1 MDSFDREME
10 QHQVSWRQKHLLDQR
25 PGTQN
30 RQTRPWILPAGLWEE
45 GLWEGIRSSSG
56 HSLQAYLRDNEVL
69 KHGGVHN
76 LKSSWIL
83 CANLYFPFQRDL
95 PMLAAFL
102 QDHVAAEIQA
112 VEAVELE
119 HEEPA
124 PLDPQT
130 LLGESEA
137 GVRGANQTSP
147 DVAFRVRTATGLGLV
162 LTENKLVEHSFY
174 PCSGRKKTASNPSK
188 QTCMDL
194 PALLNDPPGR
204 CWQMRWD
211 DGARKNRTYWNH
223 LHLSDHAR
231 GHLKRCPAAT
241 AGYQLFRQQA
251 LAEGIA
257 ASGKYEFVVS
267 CVAYD
272 SRNSALIRCLGSTG
286 IDDFTTGWGKIFD
299 GKARFAT
306 FTHQQW
312 VGWVRDHDQGGL
324 WKDWLRY
331 VGERYG
337 YGQD

>member
-30 RQTRPWILPAGLWEE
+30 RQTRPWILPADLWEE

-102 QDHVAAEIQA
+102 QEHLAAEIQA

-119 HEEPA
+119 HELPA

-147 DVAFRVRTATGLGLV
+147 DVYPLHGPRL
-162 LTENKLVEHSFY
+162 EH
-174 PCSGRKKTASNPSK
+174 
-188 QTCMDL
+188 
-194 PALLNDPPGR
+194 
-204 CWQMRWD
+204 
-211 DGARKNRTYWNH
+211 
-223 LHLSDHAR
+223 
-231 GHLKRCPAAT
+231 
-241 AGYQLFRQQA
+241 
-251 LAEGIA
+251 
-257 ASGKYEFVVS
+257 EF
-267 CVAYD
+267 
-272 SRNSALIRCLGSTG
+272 
-286 IDDFTTGWGKIFD
+286 
-299 GKARFAT
+299 
-306 FTHQQW
+306 
-312 VGWVRDHDQGGL
+312 
-324 WKDWLRY
+324 
-331 VGERYG
+331 
-337 YGQD
+337 